1 MHPLGQM
8 ERSCCDD
15 PTMTDNQIL
24 TLLSQLSLANAPA
37 YIKKTNYHKYGI
49 VRVHAHH
56 VTQEFNRHQQS
67 PLLRDTQCGNQDA
80 DCVCAIICKTDQRM
94 VSWFPYAL
102 GRISSHVG
110 LKEPSI
116 CFCICQISLN
126 FQYLS
131 SNSYHESG
139 PFSCT
144 LPFQSV

>member
-8 ERSCCDD
+8 KRSFCDD

-24 TLLSQLSLANAPA
+24 ILLSQLSLANAA
-37 YIKKTNYHKYGI
+37 VYVKITDYYKYRI
-49 VRVHAHH
+49 IRAQAHH
-56 VTQEFNRHQQS
+56 VQQTLQS
-67 PLLRDTQCGNQDA
+67 PLLRHTQCGNQDA
-80 DCVCAIICKTDQRM
+80 DSVCAIICKTEQRM
-94 VSWFPYAL
+94 VSWFSFAL

-110 LKEPSI
+110 LTQPSI
-116 CFCICQISLN
+116 CFCISQISLN